1 MFFPTPFSSPSSPA
15 PSRPTARA
23 TVGGWRGASRLF
35 PVRLFRVCPRGAVRR
50 LRVSDPSR
58 GGRWSGRARP
68 LPAPTPDACWG
79 CGCRI
84 AGVRPSRCP
93 AFWPRVSAPLLS
105 GYLAVAFRRGGLKT
119 PGGVALPPPGSGGG
133 RARRVSRSVC
143 RLALPQTPRPPPL
156 PPPPPLPRRCGRGV
170 GGVCPEPPLGARGG
184 SLRAP
189 GLPVFRGPAL
199 SAVCACSRVD
209 SRLFFRSPT
218 LFFFHTCLVSF
229 LAGRPEASPR
239 SARLPPLSTERGWRA
254 CPGGLVCRRQQ
265 TP

>member
-1 MFFPTPFSSPSSPA
+1 MVGARSPSAGTHTRRVLGMWVPHRGGSPVPMPRFLASRVRPA
-15 PSRPTARA
+15 PVRVPSCRVPAR
-23 TVGGWRGASRLF
+23 RF
-35 PVRLFRVCPRGAVRR
+35 K
-50 LRVSDPSR
+50 D
-58 GGRWSGRARP
+58 
-68 LPAPTPDACWG
+68 
-79 CGCRI
+79 
-84 AGVRPSRCP
+84 
-93 AFWPRVSAPLLS
+93 
-105 GYLAVAFRRGGLKT
+105 